1 MTYTIQKGDTL
12 TSIAKKHNTTVDEL
26 ASTNNIKN
34 KNLIYAGNT
43 LQIPDNSAGN
53 GSGSGEVSVTSDAW
67 YSIYGG
73 PSGNRN
79 TYHNNGYQQS
89 NSVRDAQSA
98 LENWEKA
105 KPASYDNAY
114 SKQLDA
120 LISAATGR
128 EFSYDPLRDPLY
140 KSYKDSYTQSGQL
153 AMLDAMGKAA
163 ALTGGMG
170 NSYAQSAGQQAYG
183 RYMQDLAQVI
193 PKLYEAAYGRFTD
206 EGDQLHDQIKL
217 LSSLDD
223 AEWDRY
229 NDILENYLKEG
240 EFLLDKYET
249 LSDADYEKFLDYMEL
264 LRASA

>member
-12 TSIAKKHNTTVDEL
+12 TSIAKKHNTTVDAL
-26 ASTNNIKN
+26 ASSNNIKN

-43 LQIPDNSAGN
+43 LQIPDGGIN
-53 GSGSGEVSVTSDAW
+53 SGEVSVTSDAQ

-73 PSGNRN
+73 PSANRD
-79 TYHNNGYQQS
+79 TYHNNGYRQS
-89 NSVRDAQSA
+89 NSVKDAQTA
-98 LENWEKA
+98 VENWEKA
-105 KPASYDNAY
+105 KPAPYDSAY

-128 EFSYDPLRDPLY
+128 EFSYDPMNDPLY
-140 KSYKDSYTQSGQL
+140 KSYKDSYTQNGRT

-170 NSYAQSAGQQAYG
+170 NSYAQSVGQQAYG
-183 RYMQDLAQVI
+183 SYMQDLAQVI
-193 PKLYEAAYGRFTD
+193 PKLYEAAYGRYTA

-217 LSSLDD
+217 LSSLEN
-223 AEWDRY
+223 AQWDQY

-240 EFLLDKYET
+240 KFLLDKYET
-249 LSDADYEKFLDYMEL
+249 MSNADYEKFLDYMEL
-264 LRASA
+264 LRASV